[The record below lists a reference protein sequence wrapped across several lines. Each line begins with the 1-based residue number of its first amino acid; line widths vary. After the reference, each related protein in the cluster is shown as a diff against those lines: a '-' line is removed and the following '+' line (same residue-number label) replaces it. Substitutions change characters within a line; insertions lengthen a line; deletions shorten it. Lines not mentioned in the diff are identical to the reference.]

1 MREGLAACWMNSA
14 LRPAGHLPQNKVKI
28 PDEFMVPKKRKE
40 WSIKYLFHLLPPA
53 GGKRTV
59 PWPFQMAHQGATRGG
74 VGGCPPSSPTR
85 WFGHRRFAKGI
96 FSLKVGCNVHA
107 VPKSKA
113 HVTQVSLTPRSPA
126 IAIQINKM
134 PQNNNPGSRSHCLLW
149 SKNFKQC
156 SYLELPLHY
165 TPWFHRTRNTP
176 VDVSPWTLSPCG
188 RHGDSSHRSAQQ
200 QR

>member
-40 WSIKYLFHLLPPA
+40 WSIKYLFHLLGNVQFLDLSKWLTREQL
-53 GGKRTV
+53 GG
-59 PWPFQMAHQGATRGG
+59 
-74 VGGCPPSSPTR
+74 PTR

-165 TPWFHRTRNTP
+165 TP
-176 VDVSPWTLSPCG
+176 
-188 RHGDSSHRSAQQ
+188 
-200 QR
+200 